1 MDRKVESF
9 LARLEGVVVTRVEA
23 MFAGVH
29 VHFGPL
35 VYRSHYGR
43 ERGTF
48 LLWIQTGLGV
58 VQNKGVLLAASFPE
72 EAESEV
78 LRTLIEQKPV
88 LRAGFDQKNNSLRLL
103 FDEEMLLS
111 VYPGTR
117 EEALFWSLFD
127 NSVSP
132 SEILVVCSESIRFHQ

>member
-1 MDRKVESF
+1 
-9 LARLEGVVVTRVEA
+9 
-23 MFAGVH
+23 
-29 VHFGPL
+29 
-35 VYRSHYGR
+35 
-43 ERGTF
+43 
-48 LLWIQTGLGV
+48 
-58 VQNKGVLLAASFPE
+58 LAASFPE